1 MSPPDKSF
9 LPYGRQI
16 IEEDDIAAVV
26 EVLRSDWL
34 TTGPAVLAF
43 EKSLCEVVQAKHA
56 IACSNGTAALH
67 LAALVLNLEPGDKV
81 VVPSITFLATANAV
95 RLAGGEVVFADCDP
109 DSGLMEASQLQAALD
124 RAAASGGNP
133 VKAVFPVHLNGQCAD
148 LDAIAA
154 VAKDHN
160 LTIVDDAAHA
170 IGSHYNTA
178 SDSRPIGD
186 GRIVALT
193 TFSFHPVKTI
203 AMGEGGA
210 VTTNDD
216 HLAERLRSL
225 RSHGMERA
233 AAKMQNKAMAVDT
246 DGMPNPWYYEM
257 PAIGLNYRV
266 TDIQCALGL
275 SQLKKLGR
283 FVARRRQLADRYVAQ
298 LQQFTPC
305 VKPLKRLES
314 CQPAWHVFP
323 VLIDFDALGISRRTV
338 MEALRQR
345 GIGSQVH
352 YIPVHR
358 QPYYQERYGDVSF
371 PGAERYYARALSLPL
386 FAGMEESD
394 VDRVVS
400 ALAQVLGTGT
410 ADINASSRKSASG
423 GL

>member
-1 MSPPDKSF
+1 MNPPDKPF

-34 TTGPAVLAF
+34 TTGPAVQAF
-43 EKSLCEVVQAKHA
+43 ETSLCEVVQAKHA

-67 LAALVLNLEPGDKV
+67 LAALTLNLDPGDKV

-95 RLAGGEVVFADCDP
+95 RLVGGEVIFADCDA
-109 DSGLMEASQLQAALD
+109 DSGLMEAPQLQAAL
-124 RAAASGGNP
+124 AHSAASGGKP

-148 LDAIAA
+148 LDAITAI
-154 VAKDHN
+154 AKDHN
-160 LTIVDDAAHA
+160 LAIVDDAAHA
-170 IGSHYNTA
+170 IGSHYGA
-178 SDSRPIGD
+178 AESSRPIGD
-186 GRIVALT
+186 GRITDLT

-216 HLAERLRSL
+216 YLAERLRSL
-225 RSHGMERA
+225 RSHGMRRA
-233 AAKMQNKAMAVDT
+233 PAQMQNKAMAVDT
-246 DGMPNPWYYEM
+246 DGTPNPWYYEM
-257 PAIGLNYRV
+257 PEVGLNYRV

-283 FVARRRQLADRYVAQ
+283 FIARRRQLVGRYDAQ
-298 LQQFTPC
+298 LQQLAPYVT
-305 VKPLKRLES
+305 PLKRLEG

-323 VLIDFDALGISRRTV
+323 VLIDFDALGVSRRIV
-338 MEALRQR
+338 MEGLRQH

-358 QPYYQERYGDVSF
+358 QPYYQDRYGDISL

-386 FAGMEESD
+386 FAGMAESD

-410 ADINASSRKSASG
+410 AGLNASPRKSAFG
-423 GL
+423 GP